1 MRNKGVNEMNKEE
14 RLNIRIDSKAK
25 DQLKELAKAENRT
38 ISNYIITLIQKE
50 YEKIKGR

>member
-1 MRNKGVNEMNKEE
+1 MKKEE
-14 RLNIRIDSKAK
+14 RLDIRTDTETK
-25 DQLKELAKAENRT
+25 DKLKQLAKSENRT